1 MSRYFGRFNRY
12 QSCGKCVPCRV
23 GTKNLLHMVDRIA
36 LGGGKPEDIPIMEKW
51 SDHVVEM
58 SLCGLGQTAPLPL
71 LGGLRY
77 FRDEFDEHINQK
89 HCRAGVCEVLVQR
102 EAMAQ
107 GRQVTG
113 QVQPGWVEERFLPAR
128 IGERYHRQ
136 FGAITQNGGNG
147 SGAGSAPAATQGKSV
162 GR

>member
-36 LGGGKPEDIPIMEKW
+36 FGGGKPEDIPIMEKW
-51 SDHVVEM
+51 SDHIIEM

-77 FRDEFDEHINQK
+77 FREEFNEHIINK
-89 HCRAGVCEVLVQR
+89 RCPTGVCPITP
-102 EAMAQ
+102 AY
-107 GRQVTG
+107 
-113 QVQPGWVEERFLPAR
+113 VEERFLPAR
-128 IGERYHRQ
+128 IGERYRQ
-136 FGAITQNGGNG
+136 QLRAITQNGGNG
-147 SGAGSAPAATQGKSV
+147 RAQGATAPAPAGTQGKV
-162 GR
+162 VRR